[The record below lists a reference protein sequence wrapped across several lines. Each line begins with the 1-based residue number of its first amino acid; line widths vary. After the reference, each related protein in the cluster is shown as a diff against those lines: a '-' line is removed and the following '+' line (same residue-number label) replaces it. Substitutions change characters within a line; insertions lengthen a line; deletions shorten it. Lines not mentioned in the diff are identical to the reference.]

1 VLDILLLN
9 RRGSLELIPHPDP
22 LLLGR
27 LGSVRKASEPSS
39 HTSLALGRLIVP
51 IPIFHRWK
59 GGCATTA
66 TVGYLH
72 VASSETTLEVL
83 EILLID
89 EAVFSRMP

>member
-1 VLDILLLN
+1 
-9 RRGSLELIPHPDP
+9 LIPHPDP

-27 LGSVRKASEPSS
+27 LGSVRETSEPRSYS
-39 HTSLALGRLIVP
+39 RLALGGLIDP
-51 IPIFHRWK
+51 IPILHRWK

-72 VASSETTLEVL
+72 VSGSETTLEVL

>member
-27 LGSVRKASEPSS
+27 LGSVRETSEPCS
-39 HTSLALGRLIVP
+39 HTGLALGRLIVP

-72 VASSETTLEVL
+72 VSSSETTLEVL